1 MNDAICGYCAKS
13 FHPPK
18 KKHSAQ
24 IFSYFWI
31 NPFQPLNSMK
41 VFFSISNESV
51 PGNHRAHRLLF
62 YLISILS
69 FFSIQALAQPS
80 ISSFTPVSGPIGT
93 AVTITGANFS
103 ANPADNIVFLGAVRA
118 TVTSA
123 TSTSLTITIPAGA
136 TYQPPSVTVNKLTA
150 FASKPFIVTFP
161 DAQNMLEVQ
170 YQVQNTFDALID
182 SATDYHPNGIAIAD
196 FDNDGNPDVATA
208 NNYSITGQ
216 PASVSILRNTGAGG
230 ALSFAAHQDIIT
242 GVLTYTVAAGD
253 LDGDGKPDLIS
264 SSIADQSISIH
275 KNTSIPGVISFA
287 TKIDYATG
295 NNPYSI
301 AIADLDNDGR
311 PDIAVAGYMAS
322 AISVFRNTSSN
333 GNISFAPR
341 VDMLTGASPNAII
354 ASDLDGDGKPDLAVA
369 NEFMN
374 TISLYRNTSTTGA
387 ISFAATTTYAT
398 GSKPFG
404 IAAGDLDGDNKPD
417 LAVTNSGTYTY
428 SVFRNTGSAGTI
440 SFATKADFNTG
451 ATPYGISIGDLNGD
465 AKPDVVVAAI
475 NSTFAQ
481 NTSTVGSISF
491 ATQIYLWLGRTAFYI
506 GIGDFTADGRSDLA
520 CANFTSENVSLLRNK
535 NNEPTISNI
544 SPSIAAAGATVT
556 VIGYNLSGV
565 TALSIGGVPVSSF
578 TIVNATTISAVVGS
592 GATGQITAT
601 NKYGTTTS
609 KTVFTFAGPPVVQ
622 SFSPTVAGLGMTVTI
637 TGQNFTNATAVKFG
651 GTNATSFTIVSPTVI
666 TAVVGAG
673 AIGNVSVT
681 TSYGTG
687 TAANFTWVTIPKITS
702 FTPAVAGTD
711 STVTI
716 TGSNFTPVTAVT
728 FGGIPAAS
736 FSIINATTI
745 KAVVGS
751 GATGKIA
758 VTDPVFTADID
769 GFTYAPAPNITS
781 FTPLQGIAG
790 DQVTLTG
797 TNFIGVSN
805 VKFGGIDATSF
816 TVPSSTTIKAIVS
829 GGGASGDI
837 SIITTGGKTS
847 IPGFTFIPP
856 PVITGFSPASG
867 PVGTM
872 VTITGTNFSVTPANN
887 IVYFGAVRATVTAAT
902 ATSLTVI
909 APASADYHS
918 ITVTSNK
925 LTAYTNEPF
934 IVTFPDGPATFTTS
948 SFATKKTVYS
958 NAINDDIFVIDVDGD
973 GKPDIITP
981 DWAMHSVSIIR
992 NTGTFSTISFAPPV
1006 KFDISWNTYNIT
1018 TGDVDGDGKPD
1029 LAVSSGD
1036 YSINILKNAS
1046 TPGNISF
1053 TTAATVPTN
1062 NIFGATRMQLRDIDG
1077 DGRPDLTTIAGG
1089 TPVKAFVYHN
1099 ISGNGTVAFSAP
1111 VILPAYNF
1119 YYQALEYA
1127 DLDGDR
1133 KPELILTKDAS
1144 SIGVFK
1150 NISTPGTI
1158 AFDNQIV
1165 INTSSNP
1172 ECAAAGDLDG
1182 DGKTDLA
1189 IAYNNTIGWKRN
1201 TTSGGVISFDPVSDA
1216 FPSSGVDNLVLSDLD
1231 GDGKPDIIER
1241 SGGPTGV
1248 NQGIY
1253 VRKNLSVPGTITF
1266 SAPTGYPVKMG
1277 IAGGVVA
1284 VCDLN
1289 GDSKPDLMSTEH
1301 GNNVVSV
1308 FTNLAG
1314 AQMVNACPGDNLS
1327 LVADKTGTN
1336 YQWQLNTG
1344 NGFSNLSN
1352 NGTYNGVTTKT
1363 LQISNLPVNF
1373 NGYNFRCLVDGNN
1386 SILSILDIEQLF
1398 TPVFAVKNNTISI
1411 SNVDTACRY
1420 TWQSKDG
1427 AGAWNDI
1434 TPAATDT
1441 SFKASVSGNYR
1452 IKATKGTCVSY
1463 SNEQVINI
1471 PITAILPVPAND
1483 MDIHAYPNPVTT
1495 TLIIDSLKLSDHW
1508 QSLEIIATDGKQ
1520 SIKPISIKNHT
1531 KVLLPVNSLKNGL
1544 YMAILKRTTGA
1555 PVLIRFIKQ

>member
-1 MNDAICGYCAKS
+1 
-13 FHPPK
+13 
-18 KKHSAQ
+18 
-24 IFSYFWI
+24 
-31 NPFQPLNSMK
+31 MK
-41 VFFSISNESV
+41 VFFPISNESV
-51 PGNHRAHRLLF
+51 PGNQIVHRSLF
-62 YLISILS
+62 CLIIFLS
-69 FFSIQALAQPS
+69 FFSIAAKAQPS
-80 ISSFTPVSGPIGT
+80 ISSFAPVSGPIGT
-93 AVTITGANFS
+93 SVTITGANFS

-118 TVTSA
+118 AVTSA
-123 TSTSLTITIPAGA
+123 TSTSLTITVPAGA
-136 TYQPPSVTVNKLTA
+136 TYQPLSVTVNKLTA

-161 DAQNMLEVQ
+161 DAQNMVEVR
-170 YQVQNTFDALID
+170 YQVQNTFDTPID
-182 SATDYHPNGIAIAD
+182 STTGLHPNGIAIAD

-208 NNYSITGQ
+208 NNYSINGE
-216 PASVSILRNTGAGG
+216 PASVSVLRNTGAGG
-230 ALSFAAHQDIIT
+230 ALSFTSHQDIKT
-242 GVLTYTVAAGD
+242 GVLTYAVAAFD
-253 LDGDGKPDLIS
+253 LDGDGKPDLVS

-275 KNTSIPGVISFA
+275 KNTSTPGAISFA
-287 TKIDYATG
+287 TKIDYTTG

-301 AIADLDNDGR
+301 AIADLDNDGK
-311 PDIAVAGYMAS
+311 PDLAVAGYTAS
-322 AISVFRNTSSN
+322 AISVFRNTSLN
-333 GNISFAPR
+333 GNITFAPR
-341 VDMLTGASPNAII
+341 VDILTGASPNAII
-354 ASDLDGDGKPDLAVA
+354 ASDLDGDGKPDLAVT

-417 LAVTNSGTYTY
+417 LAVTNSGTSTY
-428 SVFRNTGSAGTI
+428 SVFRNTGNAGTI
-440 SFATKADFNTG
+440 SFAAKADFNTG

-481 NTSTVGSISF
+481 NTSTVGNISF
-491 ATQIYLWLGRTAFYI
+491 ATQIYLWLGRTSFYI
-506 GIGDFTADGRSDLA
+506 GISDFTADGRNDLA
-520 CANFTSENVSLLRNK
+520 CANFTSESVSLLRNK
-535 NNEPTISNI
+535 NNEPTISDI
-544 SPSIAAAGATVT
+544 SPSTAAAGATVT
-556 VIGYNLSGV
+556 ITGYNLSGV

-578 TIVNATTISAVVGS
+578 TIVNSTTISAVVGS

-622 SFSPTVAGLGMTVTI
+622 SFSPTVSGQGMTVAI

-651 GTNATSFTIVSPTVI
+651 GTNATSYTIVSPTVI

-673 AIGNVSVT
+673 ATGNVSVT

-711 STVTI
+711 SIVTL
-716 TGSNFTPVTAVT
+716 TGSNFTTVTAIT

-736 FSIINATTI
+736 FSIINTTTI

-790 DQVTLTG
+790 DEVTLTG

-837 SIITTGGKTS
+837 SIVTTGGKTS

-867 PVGTM
+867 PVGTT
-872 VTITGTNFSVTPANN
+872 VTITGINFSATPANN

-902 ATSLTVI
+902 TTSLTVI
-909 APASADYHS
+909 VPASADHHS

-925 LTAYTNEPF
+925 LTACTNEPF

-948 SFATKKTVYS
+948 SFATRKTVYS

-973 GKPDIITP
+973 GKPDIVTP
-981 DWAMHSVSIIR
+981 DWAVHSVSIIR

-1006 KFDISWNTYNIT
+1006 KFDVSWYTNNIT
-1018 TGDVDGDGKPD
+1018 MGDVDGDGKPD
-1029 LAVSSGD
+1029 LAISSGD
-1036 YSINILKNAS
+1036 YSINILKNSS

-1053 TTAATVPTN
+1053 TTAAIVPTN
-1062 NIFGATRMQLRDIDG
+1062 NLFNATRMQLKDIDG
-1077 DGRPDLTTIAGG
+1077 DGRPDLTVLAGG
-1089 TPVKAFVYHN
+1089 SNSVWMYIYQN
-1099 ISGNGTVAFSAP
+1099 ISGNGTISFSTP
-1111 VILPAYNF
+1111 IILPAAST
-1119 YYQALEYA
+1119 YYSNPEYA
-1127 DLDGDR
+1127 DLDGDK
-1133 KPELILTKDAS
+1133 KPELLFTISGTTI
-1144 SIGVFK
+1144 SIYK
-1150 NISTPGTI
+1150 NKSIPGTI
-1158 AFDNQIV
+1158 SFDNQMGV
-1165 INTSSNP
+1165 NVTTNYP
-1172 ECAAAGDLDG
+1172 QYTTAGDLDG
-1182 DGKTDLA
+1182 DGKSDLV
-1189 IAYNNTIGWKRN
+1189 ITYGNYIGWKRN
-1201 TTSGGVISFDPVSDA
+1201 TTTGGVISFDALQIA
-1216 FPSSGVDNLVLSDLD
+1216 FPSSGLNKAVLADLD

-1241 SGGPTGV
+1241 SGGPNGV
-1248 NQGIY
+1248 DQGIY
-1253 VRKNLSVPGTITF
+1253 IRKNQSVPGTISF
-1266 SAPTGYPVKMG
+1266 SATAAYPVKMQ
-1277 IAGGVVA
+1277 IAAGAVA

-1289 GDSKPDLMSTEH
+1289 GDSKPDLISTEY
-1301 GNNVVSV
+1301 GQKTISV

-1314 AQMVNACPGDNLS
+1314 AQLVNACPGGNLS

-1352 NGTYNGVTTKT
+1352 NSTYSAVTTQT
-1363 LQISNLPVNF
+1363 LQITNLPVNY
-1373 NGYNFRCLVDGNN
+1373 NGYNYRCLVDGNN
-1386 SILSILDIEQLF
+1386 SIISILEIEQIF
-1398 TPVFAVKNNTISI
+1398 TPVIAVQDNTISI
-1411 SNVDTACRY
+1411 SIVDTACRY
-1420 TWQSKDG
+1420 TWQLKNG
-1427 AGAWNDI
+1427 AGVWNDI

-1471 PITAILPVPAND
+1471 PITAILPVQAND
-1483 MDIHAYPNPVTT
+1483 MGIHVYPNPVTT
-1495 TLIIDSLKLSDHW
+1495 TLIIDSLKLFDHW
-1508 QSLEIIATDGKQ
+1508 QSLEIFSTDGKQ
-1520 SIKPISIKNHT
+1520 TIKPISIKNHT
-1531 KVLLPVNSLKNGL
+1531 KFLLPVNSLKNGL